1 MKFGLAF
8 ASSIGTEGNSAV
20 EICKLAEQ
28 VGFESVWGGE
38 HVIFPSSIES
48 KYPYTAD
55 GKVPATKDTWIPDP
69 LIWLAYVSAAAPSL
83 RLGTCILILP
93 QRNPLILAKE
103 IATLDHLTNGKVE
116 LGIGVGWLKEEFE
129 ALGVP
134 WERRGARTDE
144 YVEALH
150 AVCPEPISN
159 FMENSLTLIRS
170 LAHRDQSKRK
180 FRFSWVEIR
189 QQR

>member
-1 MKFGLAF
+1 MAKFQPLKNLDTR
-8 ASSIGTEGNSAV
+8 SSN
-20 EICKLAEQ
+20 L
-28 VGFESVWGGE
+28 VGIRFSG
-38 HVIFPSSIES
+38 S
-48 KYPYTAD
+48 T
-55 GKVPATKDTWIPDP
+55 
-69 LIWLAYVSAAAPSL
+69 SL

-150 AVCPEPISN
+150 AVWSGTDIE
-159 FMENSLTLIRS
+159 FMENSLTLTRS
-170 LAHRDQSKRK
+170 LAHRDQSKRE
-180 FRFSWVEIR
+180 FRYWWVVTL

>member
-8 ASSIGTEGNSAV
+8 ASNIGTEGNSAV

-48 KYPYTAD
+48 KYPCTAD

-69 LIWLAYVSAAAPSL
+69 LIWLAYVSAAAPGLQTRDMYSDPSAKKSL
-83 RLGTCILILP
+83 DTG
-93 QRNPLILAKE
+93 KE
-103 IATLDHLTNGKVE
+103 IATLDHLTDGKVRI
-116 LGIGVGWLKEEFE
+116 GINVGWLKEEFE

-134 WERRGARTDE
+134 WERGARTDI
-144 YVEALH
+144 
-150 AVCPEPISN
+150 C
-159 FMENSLTLIRS
+159 
-170 LAHRDQSKRK
+170 
-180 FRFSWVEIR
+180 
-189 QQR
+189 